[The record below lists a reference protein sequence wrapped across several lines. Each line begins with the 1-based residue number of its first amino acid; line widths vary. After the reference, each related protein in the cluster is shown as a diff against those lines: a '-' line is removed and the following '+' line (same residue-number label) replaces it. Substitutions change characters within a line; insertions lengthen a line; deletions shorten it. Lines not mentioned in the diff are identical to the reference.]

1 MTPEDPGSAPRPAR
15 RRPGVTERLARRI
28 LHFSLERPGATLA
41 AWLAVS
47 LVAGLGVARLQVD
60 TNVQNVLDRR
70 DPSWAFYERSLE
82 RFGGDEIVV
91 VALRGARPFDP
102 ELAGF
107 VIELSQRLQAIPG
120 VRRVDSL
127 ATVPLVHGRADGT
140 LELDPAL
147 SSDPAAPF
155 AAGDDPAARV
165 LSDRIAPRSLVS
177 QDGSTFAVN
186 VILEDPRHPDYE
198 RVVDAIEAAVGER
211 PAWISGVPVYRRH
224 TSERIVR
231 EIALF
236 VPLTFLT
243 MAAVLFAV
251 FRSPRAVVGPLLAAG
266 LGTWLLCGAM
276 GAAGIPLTITTMILP
291 SVLLAVGCA
300 YAIHL
305 LAAAPG
311 LHGRAALEPAL
322 APLALPIAVCGVTT
336 AIGFASMCTVRID
349 AILYVG
355 ALGAVG
361 VAAVLAAALTA
372 TPAVLALWPLPAR
385 SARVCQ
391 HLRDHTALSVLRLA
405 SRRPRLVV
413 AFWVI
418 AFAVVGLGMT
428 RLRVETDVTRWFERG
443 NPVRDSYEAIRR
455 ELSGIS
461 PMNVVIESRSG
472 APVTAPGVLAAI
484 DGLAAHLRS
493 LPKVG
498 KVVTLADPLR
508 QLHGGF
514 VDDPEQP
521 LPAGQDLVEQYLLLL
536 ESVPQLADLVSAD
549 RSTANVLLRLD
560 DNGSAYLLDVAGAAE
575 RWWKEHGPPG
585 FEARTTGIMFEFA
598 RAAHAIAL
606 GQIRGFGSAFA
617 AVSLVLLLVLRS
629 VRLAGVALVPNV
641 VPVFIAFGAMGLAAI
656 SLDAATVLIGS
667 IALGIAVDDTVHLL
681 VGYEEGRRAGAARE
695 QAVEASLRQSFPA
708 IVQTALVV
716 ALGFAVLGLSSFSF
730 IRNLGLVTA
739 GLMVLCLAAELN
751 LLPAMLLGDRDAAR
765 RPGDSG
771 VPHGDHPG
779 LGLRRAGG

>member
-1 MTPEDPGSAPRPAR
+1 VALRCL
-15 RRPGVTERLARRI
+15 RL
-28 LHFSLERPGATLA
+28 SLERPRATLA
-41 AWLAVS
+41 AWLAAA
-47 LVAGLGVARLQVD
+47 LLAGLGVARLHVD

-70 DPSWAFYERSLE
+70 DPSWAFYEASLE

-107 VIELSQRLQAIPG
+107 VIELSERLRVLPG

-127 ATVPLVHGRADGT
+127 ATVPVVHGRADGT

-147 SSDPAAPF
+147 SADPAAPF
-155 AAGDDPAARV
+155 AGDATAERV
-165 LSDRIAPRSLVS
+165 RADRIAPRSLVS
-177 QDGSTFAVN
+177 DDGTVFAVN

-198 RVVDAIEAAVGER
+198 RVVGAGEGAVGAR

-231 EIALF
+231 EVVLF
-236 VPLTFLT
+236 VPLTLAT
-243 MAAVLFAV
+243 MAAVLLVV
-251 FRSPRAVVGPLLAAG
+251 FRSPRAVPGPLLAAG

-276 GAAGIPLTITTMILP
+276 GALGIPLTITTMILP

-311 LHGRAALEPAL
+311 LRGAAALEPAL
-322 APLALPIAVCGVTT
+322 APLALPIALCGVTT

-355 ALGAVG
+355 ALGALG
-361 VAAVLAAALTA
+361 VLAILAAALTA
-372 TPAVLALWPLPAR
+372 TPAMLALWPLPER
-385 SARVCQ
+385 SARVCER
-391 HLRDHTALSVLRLA
+391 LREHGAPAVLRLA
-405 SRRPRLVV
+405 GRRPRLVV
-413 AFWVI
+413 AGWVM
-418 AFAVVGLGMT
+418 AFVVVGLGMT

-443 NPVRDSYEAIRR
+443 NPVRDSYEAIRS

-461 PMNVVIESRSG
+461 PMNVVIESHAG
-472 APVTAPGVLAAI
+472 APVTAPEALAAI
-484 DGLAAHLRS
+484 DALATHLRG
-493 LPKVG
+493 LPRVG
-498 KVVTLADPLR
+498 KVVSLADPLR

-514 VDDPEQP
+514 VDDASQP

-549 RSTANVLLRLD
+549 RSAANVLLRLD
-560 DNGSAYLLDVAGAAE
+560 DNGSAHLLDVARAAE
-575 RWWKEHGPPG
+575 TWWAEHGPPG
-585 FEARTTGIMFEFA
+585 FGARTTGIMFEFA
-598 RAAHAIAL
+598 RAADSIAL

-629 VRLAGVALVPNV
+629 FRLAGVALVPNL

-681 VGYEEGRRAGAARE
+681 VGYHEGRRAGVARAA
-695 QAVEASLRQSFPA
+695 AVEASLRQSFPA
-708 IVQTALVV
+708 IVQTSIVV
-716 ALGFAVLGLSSFSF
+716 ALGFAVLGFSGFSF

-739 GLMVLCLAAELN
+739 GLMMLCLAAELN
-751 LLPAMLLGDRDAAR
+751 LLPAMLLGDRDASP
-765 RPGDSG
+765 RPRAGS
-771 VPHGDHPG
+771 VPHGEAGQPA
-779 LGLRRAGG
+779 AGGAGG

>member
-1 MTPEDPGSAPRPAR
+1 
-15 RRPGVTERLARRI
+15 VTERLAGRLLRR
-28 LHFSLERPGATLA
+28 SLARPRATLA
-41 AWLAVS
+41 AWLAAA
-47 LVAGLGVARLQVD
+47 LVAGFGVARLHVD

-70 DPSWAFYERSLE
+70 DPSWAFYETSLE

-107 VIELSQRLQAIPG
+107 VIELSGRLASIPG

-127 ATVPLVHGRADGT
+127 ATVPVVHGRADGT
-140 LELDPAL
+140 LELEPAL
-147 SSDPAAPF
+147 SSDPAEPF
-155 AAGDDPAARV
+155 AGDGTAARV
-165 LSDRIAPRSLVS
+165 RADRIAPRSLVS
-177 QDGSTFAVN
+177 DDGSVFAVN

-198 RVVDAIEAAVGER
+198 RVVDAIEAAVGAR

-231 EIALF
+231 EVALF
-236 VPLTFLT
+236 VPLTLVT
-243 MAAVLFAV
+243 MAGVLLAV
-251 FRSPRAVVGPLLAAG
+251 FRSLRAVPGPLLAAG
-266 LGTWLLCGAM
+266 LGTWVLCGVM
-276 GAAGIPLTITTMILP
+276 GALGIPLTITTMILP

-311 LHGRAALEPAL
+311 LRGAGALEPAL
-322 APLALPIAVCGVTT
+322 APLALPIALCGVTT

-361 VAAVLAAALTA
+361 VLAVLAAALTV
-372 TPAVLALWPLPAR
+372 TPAALSLWPLPER
-385 SARVCQ
+385 SARVCEQ
-391 HLRDHTALSVLRLA
+391 LRERAAPAVLRLA
-405 SRRPRLVV
+405 ARRPRLVV
-413 AFWVI
+413 AGWVL

-428 RLRVETDVTRWFERG
+428 RLRVETDVTRWFEPG

-461 PMNVVIESRSG
+461 PMNVVIESHAG
-472 APVTAPGVLAAI
+472 AAVTAPEALAAI
-484 DGLAAHLRS
+484 DALAAHLRG

-498 KVVTLADPLR
+498 KAVSLADPLR

-514 VDDPEQP
+514 VDDPRQP

-549 RSTANVLLRLD
+549 RSAANVLLRLD
-560 DNGSAYLLDVAGAAE
+560 DNGSAYLLGVAAAAE
-575 RWWKEHGPPG
+575 EWWAEHGPPG
-585 FEARTTGIMFEFA
+585 FSARTTGIMFEFA
-598 RAAHAIAL
+598 RAADSIAL

-629 VRLAGVALVPNV
+629 LRLAGVALVPNL
-641 VPVFIAFGAMGLAAI
+641 VPVFIAFGAMGLAGI

-681 VGYEEGRRAGAARE
+681 VGYHEGRRAGTPRA

-716 ALGFAVLGLSSFSF
+716 ALGFAVLGLSGFSF

-751 LLPAMLLGDRDAAR
+751 LLPAMLLGDRDAASR
-765 RPGDSG
+765 SGEAGGPLGEHTAAQTPSG
-771 VPHGDHPG
+771 V
-779 LGLRRAGG
+779 GG

>member
-1 MTPEDPGSAPRPAR
+1 M
-15 RRPGVTERLARRI
+15 ERLARRI

-413 AFWVI
+413 AIWVI
-418 AFAVVGLGMT
+418 VFVVVGLGMT

-472 APVTAPGVLAAI
+472 APVTAPEALAAI
-484 DGLAAHLRS
+484 DALAAHLRG

-498 KVVTLADPLR
+498 KVISLADPLR

-514 VDDPEQP
+514 VEDPGQP

-681 VGYEEGRRAGAARE
+681 VGYEEGRRAGAARA

-716 ALGFAVLGLSSFSF
+716 ALGFAVLGLSGFSF

-765 RPGDSG
+765 RQDESG
-771 VPHGDHPG
+771 APHGDHPG

>member
-1 MTPEDPGSAPRPAR
+1 
-15 RRPGVTERLARRI
+15 VTERLARRV
-28 LHFSLERPGATLA
+28 LHLSLERPRATLA
-41 AWLAVS
+41 AWLAAA
-47 LVAGLGVARLQVD
+47 LVAGFGVARLGVD

-70 DPSWAFYERSLE
+70 DPSWAFYERSVE

-107 VIELSQRLQAIPG
+107 VIELSERLQAIPG

-140 LELDPAL
+140 LDLDPGL

-155 AAGDDPAARV
+155 AAGDGTAARV
-165 LSDRIAPRSLVS
+165 LADRIAPRSLVS
-177 QDGSTFAVN
+177 EDGSVFAVN

-198 RVVDAIEAAVGER
+198 RVVDAIELAVGER

-236 VPLTFLT
+236 VPLTIVT
-243 MAAVLFAV
+243 MAAVLLAV

-266 LGTWLLCGAM
+266 LGTWLLCGFM
-276 GAAGIPLTITTMILP
+276 GAVGIPLTITTMILP

-311 LHGRAALEPAL
+311 VRGPAALEQAL
-322 APLALPIAVCGVTT
+322 APLALPIALCGITT
-336 AIGFASMCTVRID
+336 AIGFASMCTVFID

-372 TPAVLALWPLPAR
+372 TPAVLALWPLPER
-385 SARVCQ
+385 SARVCER
-391 HLRDHTALSVLRLA
+391 LRDHAAPAVLRLA
-405 SRRPRLVV
+405 ARRPRLVV
-413 AFWVI
+413 GLWVVAF
-418 AFAVVGLGMT
+418 VVAGFGMT
-428 RLRVETDVTRWFERG
+428 QLRVETDVTRWFERG

-461 PMNVVIESRSG
+461 PMNVVIESHSG
-472 APVTAPGVLAAI
+472 APVTAPEPLAAI
-484 DGLAAHLRS
+484 DALAAHLRR

-498 KVVTLADPLR
+498 KVVSVADPLR

-514 VDDPEQP
+514 VDDPRQP
-521 LPAGQDLVEQYLLLL
+521 LPAGHDLVEQYLLLL

-549 RSTANVLLRLD
+549 RSAANVLLRLD
-560 DNGSAYLLDVAGAAE
+560 DNSSAYLLDVADAAE
-575 RWWKEHGPPG
+575 RWWAEHGPPG
-585 FEARTTGIMFEFA
+585 FAARTTGIMFEFA
-598 RAAHAIAL
+598 RAADAIAL

-617 AVSLVLLLVLRS
+617 AVSIVLLLVFRS
-629 VRLAGVALVPNV
+629 VRLAGVALVPNL
-641 VPVFIAFGAMGLAAI
+641 VPVFIAFGAMGLASI

-681 VGYEEGRRAGAARE
+681 VGYHEGRRAGVARA

-716 ALGFAVLGLSSFSF
+716 ALGFAVLGLSGFSF

-739 GLMVLCLAAELN
+739 GLMVLCLVAELN
-751 LLPAMLLGDRDAAR
+751 LLPAMLLGDRDAPP
-765 RPGDSG
+765 RPGEDQ
-771 VPHGDHPG
+771 VPHGESAELTLH
-779 LGLRRAGG
+779 RAGG

>member
-1 MTPEDPGSAPRPAR
+1 MSPGAPAPAPRSSRGGA
-15 RRPGVTERLARRI
+15 GATGRLARRI
-28 LHFSLERPGATLA
+28 LRFSLEHPRATLG

-47 LVAGLGVARLQVD
+47 LVAGLGVARLEVD

-70 DPSWAFYERSLE
+70 DPSWAFYERSLD

-91 VALRGARPFDP
+91 VALRGERPFDP

-107 VIELSQRLQAIPG
+107 VIELSGRLQSIEG

-127 ATVPLVHGRADGT
+127 ATVPLVRGRADGV
-140 LELDPAL
+140 LDLDPAL
-147 SSDPAAPF
+147 TSDPASPF
-155 AAGDDPAARV
+155 AAGAETPGRV

-177 QDGSTFAVN
+177 EDGSVFAVN

-231 EIALF
+231 EISIF
-236 VPLTFLT
+236 VPLTFAT
-243 MAAVLFAV
+243 MAAVLLVV
-251 FRSPRAVVGPLLAAG
+251 FRSARALPGPLLAAG

-311 LHGRAALEPAL
+311 LHGSGALDPAL
-322 APLALPIAVCGVTT
+322 APLALPIALCGVTT
-336 AIGFASMCTVRID
+336 AIGFASMCTVNID
-349 AILYVG
+349 AIVYVG

-385 SARVCQ
+385 SARVCDY
-391 HLRDHTALSVLRLA
+391 LRDRTAPSVLRLA
-405 SRRPRLVV
+405 AARPRLVV
-413 AFWVI
+413 TLWVI
-418 AFAVVGLGMT
+418 VFVVIGLGVT
-428 RLRVETDVTRWFERG
+428 RLRVETDVTQWFERG
-443 NPVRDSYEAIRR
+443 NPVRDSYEAIRS

-484 DGLAAHLRS
+484 DGLAAHLRG

-514 VDDPEQP
+514 VDDPAQP
-521 LPAGQDLVEQYLLLL
+521 LPAGRDLVEQYLLLL
-536 ESVPQLADLVSAD
+536 ESVPQLPDLVSSD
-549 RSTANVLLRLD
+549 RLAANVLLRLD
-560 DNGSAYLLDVAGAAE
+560 DNGSAYLLDVADAAE
-575 RWWKEHGPPG
+575 RWWAEHGPSG
-585 FEARTTGIMFEFA
+585 YSARTTGIMFEFA
-598 RAAHAIAL
+598 RAAHEIAL

-617 AVSLVLLLVLRS
+617 AITLVLLLVLRS
-629 VRLAGVALVPNV
+629 ARLAGVALVPNV

-681 VGYEEGRRAGAARE
+681 LGYHEERRAGAARGA
-695 QAVEASLRQSFPA
+695 AVEASLRQSFPA

-716 ALGFAVLGLSSFSF
+716 ALGFLVLGLSGFRF

-739 GLMVLCLAAELN
+739 GLMLLCLVAELN
-751 LLPAMLLGDRDAAR
+751 LLPAMLLGDRDAASR
-765 RPGDSG
+765 AGER
-771 VPHGDHPG
+771 PHGEDAA
-779 LGLRRAGG
+779 LGLPRAGG